1 MVALLICSSH
11 VSVKNIKSSLE
22 VVIKSLTKNY
32 LLLRDLTLS
41 RAILMV
47 LLIGFKVVFG
57 LEAIDLRFVRLAVCL
72 SFQLFTLLV
81 VTA

>member
-1 MVALLICSSH
+1 M
-11 VSVKNIKSSLE
+11 E
-22 VVIKSLTKNY
+22 VLIKSLTKND

-57 LEAIDLRFVRLAVCL
+57 LEAIDMRFVRLAVCL
-72 SFQLFTLLV
+72 SFPLFTLLV